1 MAKNHLQPVNK
12 HKSAVMLMDLDGTIT
27 QVNSSAAQLLGRSE
41 EQLLGSAYGRF
52 LTIAHI
58 SDVAEKVLDDDPV
71 VTSLTA
77 ETPYRIFGILRGA
90 DRLLAIEGYVAPI
103 YDRERKV
110 NGAGLM
116 VEVDAMAVSCDTRT
130 VAETGSG
137 WLLPPS
143 YVPASA
149 VAY

>member
-1 MAKNHLQPVNK
+1 
-12 HKSAVMLMDLDGTIT
+12 ML
-27 QVNSSAAQLLGRSE
+27 QLLGRSE

-58 SDVAEKVLDDDPV
+58 SDVAEKVLDDDPFV
-71 VTSLTA
+71 ASMCA

-103 YDRERKV
+103 YNKERKV

-116 VEVDAMAVSCDTRT
+116 VEVDAMAVSCDTRA
-130 VAETGSG
+130 VAETDSG
-137 WLLPPS
+137 WVDATRGVSPGGS
-143 YVPASA
+143 YGLYSSQTSLQHA
-149 VAY
+149 